1 MTQKQFSA
9 KMVVA
14 TQKAR
19 AYIFSKYKI
28 AESDVE
34 DVLQE
39 ASLKAI
45 KNYKKFLGKC
55 SFDTWFISI
64 CKNEIRHFYK
74 TSNRH
79 DLFVSKSDRERDL
92 VAVEPEIRRQSD
104 VSEAEFLVH
113 DALQKLNGKHREI
126 IKLAFW
132 NMGTS
137 KEVADLLKIPV
148 ASARTRLHYAKK
160 RLKKILLQNNKL
172 THNKYC
178 NFNF

>member
-64 CKNEIRHFYK
+64 CKNEMHRFYK
-74 TSNRH
+74 TSNQQ
-79 DLFVSKSDRERDL
+79 DMFVSKSDRERDL
-92 VAVEPEIRRQSD
+92 VSVEPEIRRQSD

-113 DALQKLNGKHREI
+113 DALKKLSGKHREI
-126 IKLAFW
+126 IDLALR
-132 NMGTS
+132 NAGSS
-137 KEVADLLKIPV
+137 KEIADILKIPI
-148 ASARTRLHYAKK
+148 ASARTRLFYAKQK
-160 RLKKILLQNNKL
+160 MKKLIEAHAHQSNIQLSY
-172 THNKYC
+172 HR
-178 NFNF
+178 